1 MLNAKKA
8 SPYMSKLGASRR
20 AKLAVIAVLSAASGA
35 AAQPAAEDE
44 AKIEALR
51 QCAAI
56 PTDGERLA
64 CYDAQVGAVFA
75 AVDDG
80 ELTIV
85 TQAEVDETK
94 RSLFGLRGAD
104 SGVLGRGK
112 ETTALSSTVTSVNYF
127 RRDAFRFVI
136 EEGGAVWQVT
146 NAPMK
151 IGRIKPGD
159 RVEIEKAAL
168 GSYWVRFNGRNGV
181 KGSRVQ

>member
-1 MLNAKKA
+1 MFK
-8 SPYMSKLGASRR
+8 SLGSRR
-20 AKLAVIAVLSAASGA
+20 AKFAMIAALPVASMAV
-35 AAQPAAEDE
+35 AQPIADDD

-51 QCAAI
+51 QCASISA
-56 PTDGERLA
+56 DSERLA
-64 CYDAQVGAVFA
+64 CYDVHIGAVFS

-80 ELTIV
+80 EIAIV

-112 ETTALSSTVTSVNYF
+112 ETTALTSTVTSVSYF
-127 RRDAFRFVI
+127 GRDAFRFVI

-146 NAPMK
+146 NAPMR
-151 IGRIKPGD
+151 IGRVKTGD
-159 RVEIEKAAL
+159 RVEIERAAL